1 MFTFRP
7 NRHWRCL
14 SAAWAL
20 FAALAPADLPAAQGH
35 AHVHGAASLRVVV
48 DGATLEV
55 ALESPLDSLLGFER
69 SPRTEAERAAV
80 RAMAA
85 RLRQPATLFT
95 PTPAARC
102 VAGSVDI
109 ASAALP
115 AELLGNPKPA
125 PGTGGATADEH
136 ADLDAT
142 FRWRCDAPAELKG
155 MDVALL
161 QAFPGLRS
169 VKVQVVGPRGQSA
182 TTLSG
187 ASRSLRW

>member
-1 MFTFRP
+1 MFMSP
-7 NRHWRCL
+7 SNRQRRCL
-14 SAAWAL
+14 PAAWAL
-20 FAALAPADLPAAQGH
+20 FAALAPAAAPAAEGH
-35 AHVHGAASLRVVV
+35 AHVHGVAELRVVV

-55 ALESPLDSLLGFER
+55 ALETPLDNLLGFER
-69 SPRTEAERAAV
+69 APRTEAERAAV

-102 VAGSVDI
+102 AAGSVDI

-115 AELLGNPKPA
+115 ADLLGKPKPA
-125 PGTGGATADEH
+125 PRNGAASDDEH

-155 MDVALL
+155 MEVALL

-182 TTLSG
+182 TTLAG